1 MTAGGF
7 PTSTGQ
13 SIDLSSP
20 NSNLMVE
27 LDRVAD
33 GLSKHKKVRERIA
46 ISVKTNIMWLFVSVR
61 SDVFFSKSTNLN
73 VTLFNCWMIQCTP
86 KEPTIETFMQ
96 LCHI

>member
-33 GLSKHKKVRERIA
+33 GLSRHKKVRERIA
-46 ISVKTNIMWLFVSVR
+46 VSAKTNIMCLFVSVQ
-61 SDVFFSKSTNLN
+61 SDVFLINL
-73 VTLFNCWMIQCTP
+73 
-86 KEPTIETFMQ
+86 PT
-96 LCHI
+96 